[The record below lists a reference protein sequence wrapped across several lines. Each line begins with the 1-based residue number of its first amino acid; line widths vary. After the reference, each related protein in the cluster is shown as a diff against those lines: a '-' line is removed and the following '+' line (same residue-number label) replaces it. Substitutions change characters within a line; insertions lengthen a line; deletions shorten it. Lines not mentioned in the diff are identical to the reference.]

1 MFCRKCGIKSI
12 IYFRR
17 ISIIRTVIDRK
28 KIGAAMIVRKIRL
41 VNVGERAKITP
52 DTIDKMSPRIAVI
65 FSMGFILT

>member
-1 MFCRKCGIKSI
+1 
-12 IYFRR
+12 
-17 ISIIRTVIDRK
+17 
-28 KIGAAMIVRKIRL
+28 MIVRKIRL